1 MRISRDGVVL
11 DTSASANTYQLSST
25 STRVARRGGAIESSF
40 AAAARSKTSTFRV
53 DVREDT
59 IVQRD
64 GGDPSP
70 SLVDDAKTVGFG
82 ETESQDGRMDG
93 LAGLRAV

>member
-25 STRVARRGGAIESSF
+25 STRVARRGAVESSF

-70 SLVDDAKTVGFG
+70 SLADDVKTVGFG